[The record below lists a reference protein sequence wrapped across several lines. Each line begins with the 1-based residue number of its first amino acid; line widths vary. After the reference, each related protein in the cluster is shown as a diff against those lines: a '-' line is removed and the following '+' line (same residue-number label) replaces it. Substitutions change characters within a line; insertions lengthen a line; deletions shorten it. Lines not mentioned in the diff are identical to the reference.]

1 MGQDREQIL
10 DSLSNIGIP
19 KDAGLIIRTAGVGRS
34 DIELEWDL
42 KHLLSIWNSI
52 KKFAI
57 NTEAPALIFKENNL
71 IVRAMRDHLRDEIS
85 EIIVDDENTY
95 KDAKKYLKQVT
106 PNNLKKLSHFKE
118 TTPLFTRFQIEHQI
132 ESAYSNKVTLPSGG
146 SVVIDYTEALVAIDI
161 NSGKSTKQS
170 DIESTALTTNL
181 EAVDEITRQCRLR
194 DLGGLIVIDFIDM
207 RQYRNQKQIE
217 NALKDAIKLDRAKI
231 SLGRIS
237 KFGLLEMS
245 RQRLRPSL
253 GDSAYRICADCSGM
267 GRIRSTESLAL
278 AVLRL
283 VEEEARKEN
292 TTSVI
297 ADIPPDAATYLLNEK
312 RQWIKDIEQRES
324 VSVILIAD
332 SELSSVNFS
341 IKRLRKDEA
350 NLSEYKKASY
360 KLAKTIKQ
368 NNISSN
374 TASQTIDQSSNLNP
388 KPLSAWDIDD
398 VQTPN
403 LVDRFMF
410 WLGNKQNNKIKTN
423 QKKNKTS
430 SRTRKSSNVAGKNK
444 RKKSANKRRK
454 PPAKQ
459 KPTQKN
465 FDKKGPAKETAKKGP
480 KKKSQQNKS
489 IKNTDNIKQVKDK
502 AKTSEEKNKAV
513 DISGVGK
520 TNDKLLPWEDIIPPK
535 TKS

>member
-1 MGQDREQIL
+1 
-10 DSLSNIGIP
+10 
-19 KDAGLIIRTAGVGRS
+19 
-34 DIELEWDL
+34 
-42 KHLLSIWNSI
+42 
-52 KKFAI
+52 
-57 NTEAPALIFKENNL
+57 
-71 IVRAMRDHLRDEIS
+71 
-85 EIIVDDENTY
+85 
-95 KDAKKYLKQVT
+95 
-106 PNNLKKLSHFKE
+106 LKKLSYFKE

-146 SVVIDYTEALVAIDI
+146 SVVIDYTEALVSIDI

-170 DIESTALTTNL
+170 DIESTALKTNL

-207 RQYRNQKQIE
+207 RQYRNQKQVE
-217 NALKDAIKLDRAKI
+217 NALKNAIKSDRAKI
-231 SLGRIS
+231 SLGHIS

-253 GDSAYRICADCSGM
+253 GDSAYRICGNCSGM

-292 TTSVI
+292 TASVI
-297 ADIPPDAATYLLNEK
+297 ADIPSDAATYLLNEK

-324 VSVILIAD
+324 VNIILIAD

-350 NLSEYKKASY
+350 NLAEYKQASY

-368 NNISSN
+368 DNASLNPISQAMGNSR
-374 TASQTIDQSSNLNP
+374 NLNP
-388 KPLSAWDIDD
+388 KPVTAWDIDD

-403 LVDRFMF
+403 LIDRFMF
-410 WLGNKQNNKIKTN
+410 WLENKQNNKGKAN
-423 QKKNKTS
+423 QGKNKPRS
-430 SRTRKSSNVAGKNK
+430 KTRKSTTGVGGNK
-444 RKKSANKRRK
+444 RKKSANKRTTPKKRSV
-454 PPAKQ
+454 KQ
-459 KPTQKN
+459 ESPQK
-465 FDKKGPAKETAKKGP
+465 KTAKKGP
-480 KKKSQQNKS
+480 KKKSEKTRSSKGKS
-489 IKNTDNIKQVKDK
+489 PNTTQRIKDQESI
-502 AKTSEEKNKAV
+502 EKSMAV
-513 DISGVGK
+513 NESVVDQ
-520 TNDKLLPWEDIIPPK
+520 TNDKLLPWEDILPPK